1 VIVALGAA
9 KGGVGKSTSAV
20 YLAVG
25 LARRGRTL
33 IVDADPQ
40 ASILSWAREATGFP
54 AEVVP
59 WSTRDLATRIR
70 GVAGNYAHI
79 VVDTGRAPGR
89 DDPILRQ
96 ALLACDTVI
105 VPTPP
110 SLMDVREIGRVL
122 ALIDEVAAAL
132 RPIRLRILL
141 TKVRAGTAAARE
153 ARAGLADLP
162 LFRAQIGLREAYA
175 RAWGTTPTRL
185 EEYAYVLDE
194 LMEEQ

>member
-1 VIVALGAA
+1 MIVTLGAA

-40 ASILSWAREATGFP
+40 ASVLSWSREAAGFP
-54 AEVVP
+54 AEVAP
-59 WSTRDLATRIR
+59 WSTRDLATRIH

-96 ALLACDTVI
+96 ALLASNVVI
-105 VPTPP
+105 IPTPP

-122 ALIDEVAAAL
+122 ALIDEVALLHPL
-132 RPIRLRILL
+132 RVRILL
-141 TKVRAGTAAARE
+141 TKVRAGTTAAGE

-162 LFRAQIGLREAYA
+162 VMRCQIGLRESYSKS
-175 RAWGTTPTRL
+175 WGRTPRQLQEYTYLL
-185 EEYAYVLDE
+185 EE
-194 LMEEQ
+194 LMEEQQ

>member
-1 VIVALGAA
+1 MIVTLGAA

-25 LARRGRTL
+25 LARSGRTL

-40 ASILSWAREATGFP
+40 ASILSWSQEAADFP

-59 WSTRDLATRIR
+59 WSTRDLATRIH
-70 GVAGNYAHI
+70 GVAGQYAHI

-96 ALLACDTVI
+96 ALLASDTVI

-122 ALIDEVAAAL
+122 ALIDEVAAL
-132 RPIRLRILL
+132 HPLHVRILL

-162 LFRAQIGLREAYA
+162 LFEAQVGLRESYA
-175 RAWGTTPTRL
+175 RAWGTTPADL
-185 EEYAYVLDE
+185 QEYRYIIDE
-194 LMEEQ
+194 LMEE

>member
-1 VIVALGAA
+1 MIVTLGAA

-25 LARRGRTL
+25 LARSGRTL

-40 ASILSWAREATGFP
+40 ASILSWAQEATGFP

-59 WSTRDLATRIR
+59 WSTRDLATRIH
-70 GVAGNYAHI
+70 GVAGQYQH
-79 VVDTGRAPGR
+79 VVIDTGRAPGR

-96 ALLACDTVI
+96 ALLACDVVI

-122 ALIDEVAAAL
+122 ALIDEVAAAH
-132 RPIRLRILL
+132 PIHVRILL

-162 LFRAQIGLREAYA
+162 LFRAQIGLREAYSK
-175 RAWGTTPTRL
+175 AWGSTPVRL

-194 LMEEQ
+194 LLEETP